1 MDCKGTHFFGI
12 TIYMHLFF
20 RDFRAF
26 CAFID
31 TYFLSFLK
39 INKHLF
45 IHNILICFFSAG
57 CHTLP
62 QTAATRLRQRPAQPE
77 ARCNRLIRKPIPTIR
92 RHRPGQRRNTPSA
105 PPPSAGQTRK
115 PPVATARAALTQATD
130 TKKRPGSQNPGPTN
144 LSQAITWRN
153 HNRKRPPASKPTF
166 PAHGGSHS
174 SAPRLPRRRPPTPR
188 KAACAPRRSDG
199 RGSRVRVSPP
209 HRDTKLR
216 KPPAAAPS

>member
-1 MDCKGTHFFGI
+1 MVKKSISIVQNGLQRYAFFGI

-57 CHTLP
+57 CHTLQ

-92 RHRPGQRRNTPSA
+92 RHLPGQRRNTPSA
-105 PPPSAGQTRK
+105 PLPSAGQTRK
-115 PPVATARAALTQATD
+115 PPVATARAALTQATEH
-130 TKKRPGSQNPGPTN
+130 KKRPGSQKPRSHQPQSGNHLAQSQSEEATSIQTN
-144 LSQAITWRN
+144 FSC
-153 HNRKRPPASKPTF
+153 S
-166 PAHGGSHS
+166 
-174 SAPRLPRRRPPTPR
+174 RR
-188 KAACAPRRSDG
+188 
-199 RGSRVRVSPP
+199 
-209 HRDTKLR
+209 
-216 KPPAAAPS
+216 